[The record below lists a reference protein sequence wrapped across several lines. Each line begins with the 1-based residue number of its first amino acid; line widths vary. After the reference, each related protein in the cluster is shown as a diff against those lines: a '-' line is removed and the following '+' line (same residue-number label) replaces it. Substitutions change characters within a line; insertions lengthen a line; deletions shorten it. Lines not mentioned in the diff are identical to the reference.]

1 MSALPDHA
9 THEGSALPSQ
19 EGRLQTPQEQ
29 GVIPGTNV
37 AGRTRDVDEDDIES
51 QARSQRRRRDL
62 LQQEI
67 EIETMEQ

>member
-1 MSALPDHA
+1 
-9 THEGSALPSQ
+9 
-19 EGRLQTPQEQ
+19 
-29 GVIPGTNV
+29 VILETDV
-37 AGRTRDVDEDDIES
+37 AGRMSDVDEDDLES

>member
-1 MSALPDHA
+1 MA
-9 THEGSALPSQ
+9 G
-19 EGRLQTPQEQ
+19 
-29 GVIPGTNV
+29 GTME
-37 AGRTRDVDEDDIES
+37 VDEDDIES

>member
-1 MSALPDHA
+1 M
-9 THEGSALPSQ
+9 E
-19 EGRLQTPQEQ
+19 
-29 GVIPGTNV
+29 
-37 AGRTRDVDEDDIES
+37 VDEDDIES